1 LKISLKAEVMLG
13 ENFGVKK
20 IQTINRRMF
29 IIGAAKFIVFTGIIA
44 RLFSLQITENKKY
57 LTLSDKNRLREWKL
71 PPIRGEFIDY
81 FGNVIA
87 GNLKVYQLHVVPEEV
102 ENFKYLMVRLKQ
114 ILSLSDSDF
123 KNILKKKNK
132 QKPWETLIISKNL
145 TWEQFTKVNYFL
157 HDLTGAKP
165 VLSVSRN
172 YPFNDNY
179 THVLGYVS
187 EASEKDLLNNDIIKS
202 KHVAGLKVGKTGLE
216 KTFENDLIGT
226 NGIQRYEVN
235 AYGKRISQL
244 DHTDGLNG
252 KTIQLTLDTEIQ
264 KLCSTLLKNLA
275 GSISVMDIYTGE
287 IIAMQS
293 SPSFDPNLF
302 LFGINQDDWQLIRN
316 NPLKPLVNKTLS
328 GLYSPGS
335 TFKPIVALSALENG
349 IIDKNFKVNCK
360 GKIEMYGQTYH
371 CWKKKG
377 HGVVN
382 LKSAMKQ
389 SCDTYFYEIA
399 RKLGV
404 DRLKKTSLKF
414 GLGEKVLNEIFN
426 NEKKGLIPDTKW
438 KKNNL
443 GKGWV
448 IGETLITGIGQG
460 YTQTTPLQLCQMTA
474 QLANGGFKI
483 YPKLIIDENSKTAE
497 DIKLIM
503 SNNSKNL
510 TKKNNGLQDASKLLG
525 FLVNKEH
532 ECLFIDPKNIKL
544 VREAMFASTNE
555 LRGTSYSSRIED
567 PKYQFAGKTGTSQ
580 VKRITKAARE
590 LDLKTSEIPYNER
603 DHALYIAFGPYKNP
617 RYALSV
623 VIEHGGSGSS
633 TAAPIAKKLFKLIID
648 RHELREHAR
657 IKKSIKT

>member
-1 LKISLKAEVMLG
+1 MLG

-29 IIGAAKFIVFTGIIA
+29 IIGAAKFVVFTAIIA

-57 LTLSDKNRLREWKL
+57 LTLSDKNRLREWRL
-71 PPIRGEFIDY
+71 APIRGEFLDY
-81 FGNVIA
+81 FENVIA
-87 GNLKVYQLHVVPEEV
+87 GNLKVYQLHVIPEEV
-102 ENFKYLMVRLKQ
+102 EDFKYLMVRLKE
-114 ILSLSDSDF
+114 ILSISNDNF
-123 KNILKKKNK
+123 KKIIKQKNK
-132 QKPWETLIISKNL
+132 QKPWETIIVSKNL
-145 TWEQFTKVNYFL
+145 TWEQFTKVNYYL
-157 HDLTGAKP
+157 HDLVGAKP

-172 YPFNDNY
+172 YPFNENY

-187 EASEKDLLNNDIIKS
+187 EASEKDILNNKIIKNT
-202 KHVAGLKVGKTGLE
+202 HVPGLKVGKTGLE
-216 KTFENDLIGT
+216 KTFEDELIGT
-226 NGIQRYEVN
+226 NGVQRYEVN

-244 DHTDGLNG
+244 DHTAGLNG
-252 KTIQLTLDTEIQ
+252 KTIQLTIDTEIQ
-264 KLCSTLLKNLA
+264 KICNQLLKGIA

-287 IIAMQS
+287 IVAMQS

-335 TFKPIVALSALENG
+335 TFKPMVALSALENK
-349 IIDKNFKVNCK
+349 IIDENFKVNCT

-377 HGVVN
+377 HGIVD

-404 DRLKKTSLKF
+404 DRLKETSTKF
-414 GLGEKVLNEIFN
+414 GLGEKVLNETFN
-426 NEKKGLIPDTKW
+426 NEKKGLIADTKW

-460 YTQTTPLQLCQMTA
+460 YTQTTPLQLCLMTA

-483 YPKLIIDENSKTAE
+483 YPKIIVEDNGKTSE
-497 DIKLIM
+497 DIKSLM
-503 SNNSKNL
+503 NKNL
-510 TKKNNGLQDASKLLG
+510 DIKNNELKEVSELLS
-525 FLVNKEH
+525 FINKEKH
-532 ECLFIDPKNIKL
+532 ERLFKNSKNIKL
-544 VREAMFASTNE
+544 VQEAMFASTNE
-555 LRGTSYSSRIED
+555 VRGTSYSSRIED
-567 PKYQFAGKTGTSQ
+567 LKYQFAGKTGTSQ
-580 VKRITKAARE
+580 VKRITKADRE
-590 LDLKTSEIPYNER
+590 LDLKTLDIPYNER
-603 DHALYIAFGPYKNP
+603 DHALYIAFGPYKKP
-617 RYALSV
+617 RYALSI

-633 TAAPIAKKLFKLIID
+633 VAAPIAKKLFKLIID
-648 RHELREHAR
+648 RHEIREQTR
-657 IKKSIKT
+657 IKKITKV